1 MPARLKKQAEI
12 YSLAS
17 HHSFVDGLVQ
27 GIYARF
33 GDDPL
38 GLGDLLILLPNRRA
52 VRSLRD
58 AFLRASGGK
67 SMILPHIEPIGDV
80 DEDELFL
87 TGNLPQVT
95 WDIDLAPPIPPFI
108 RQMLLMDIIERWT
121 RGRGEAAPEVTQC
134 ALLARALG
142 QFLDHVQTQQLTFRE
157 LEKLVPSEYAVHWQQ
172 TLDFLKILTEH
183 WPDILSPTGFSDQAV
198 RRNILLDGLSDM
210 WLKTPPSHPV
220 IVAGSTGS
228 IPATARLLS
237 VVSRLPKG
245 LVLLPGLD
253 LAMDQDSW
261 DLLDDTHPQATMKC
275 LLDTMNCGRQD
286 VKVWLDD
293 DELSPEGLAPGR
305 LVPERLAPERLAR
318 GQLLREVMRPA
329 ATTDRWRYLDLDLT
343 AATEGLSRLNAPGPR
358 EEAGMIALMLREV
371 LETEGK
377 TAALVTPD
385 RQLARRVAGEMKR
398 WDILIDDSAGTPLSN
413 TVPGLYLRLTAQMV
427 GEGIAPVPLLSVLK
441 HPLSAGG
448 QEPGQFRKMA
458 RLLEEY
464 ILRGPRPAAGCAGI
478 ALALKTARR
487 KSRQSGDIAEL
498 DRLTDWWRDVS
509 RIIRPFEA
517 IMAQGTLSFEELL
530 VHHVAMAERLSASC
544 DRAGP
549 ERLWQGDAGEEAA
562 GLIEDLHQAAP
573 YLKRVKA
580 ENYPALLDVF
590 MGGITVRPKYGRHPR
605 LNIWGPLEARL
616 QQADLVILA
625 GLNEGSWPPEPA
637 PDPWMS
643 RPMRKSFGLP
653 SLEQKIGLSAH
664 DFLQAASAPQVVLI
678 RSEKQDGTPTVK
690 SRWLSRL
697 DAVAPETITSDI
709 SAWLA
714 WYRALD
720 RPEDKQSI
728 LPPRP
733 MPPVA
738 SRPRK
743 LSVTRIEKWMQDPYS
758 IYAAYILK
766 LKTLDPLDA
775 DPGAADKGTIIHDAL
790 EGFMAKYPDRLP
802 HNAAAELIRIGD
814 EKFESYLDRPLV
826 RAFWWPRFIHVAE
839 WFVETEKS
847 RRLSSKTVGT
857 EITGQK
863 DFDLPGGVFTLT
875 AKADRIDRLGDGSYS
890 IIDYKTGQSPTARKI
905 YAGYAPQ
912 LPLEGL
918 MATGGNFKGLPP
930 GPVSDLSYWQL
941 KGGEDVAKITSFNEN
956 ARNKMDISAVI
967 KASFDGLV
975 ELVNIF
981 DRPDTAYLNNPRP
994 DNLGYGEYDHLARTK
1009 EWQGSD
1015 LGDMP
1020 PGGDSSKKG
1029 TS

>member
-1 MPARLKKQAEI
+1 MSGRLKKEAEI

-17 HHSFVDGLVQ
+17 HHSFVDGLVR
-27 GIYARF
+27 GIHARF
-33 GDDPL
+33 GHDPS
-38 GLGDLLILLPNRRA
+38 GLSDLLILLPNRRA

-58 AFLRASGGK
+58 AFLRASDGK
-67 SMILPHIEPIGDV
+67 SMILPRMEPIGDV

-87 TGNLPQVT
+87 AGNLPRAA
-95 WDIDLAPPIPPFI
+95 WDSELAPPVPPFI

-121 RGRGEAAPEVTQC
+121 RGRGDDAPEVTQC

-142 QFLDHVQTQQLTFRE
+142 QFLDHVQTEQLTFRE
-157 LEKLVPSEYAVHWQQ
+157 LENLVPSEYAAHWQQ

-183 WPDILSPTGFSDQAV
+183 WPDILSPTGFSDMAI
-198 RRNILLDGLSDM
+198 RRNILLDGLSGM
-210 WLKTPPSHPV
+210 WAQTPPSHPV
-220 IVAGSTGS
+220 VVAGSTGS
-228 IPATARLLS
+228 IPATARLLG

-253 LAMDQDSW
+253 LFMDEDSW
-261 DLLDDTHPQATMKC
+261 GKLDDTHPQATMKH
-275 LLDTMNCGRQD
+275 LLDKMGVVRQD
-286 VKVWLDD
+286 VKSWLDD
-293 DELSPEGLAPGR
+293 DDLLPGR
-305 LVPERLAPERLAR
+305 LVPGRLAR

-329 ATTDRWRYLDLDLT
+329 ETTDRWRYLDLDL
-343 AATEGLSRLNAPGPR
+343 ASATEGLTRLTAPGPR

-371 LETEGK
+371 LETEGR
-377 TAALVTPD
+377 TAALVTAD

-413 TVPGLYLRLTAQMV
+413 TVPGRYLRLTAQMA
-427 GEGIAPVPLLSVLK
+427 GEGMAPVPLLSVLK
-441 HPLSAGG
+441 HRLSAGG

-458 RLLEEY
+458 RLLEQY

-478 ALALKTARR
+478 ALALKVARR
-487 KSRQSGDIAEL
+487 NSRQPGDIAEL
-498 DRLTDWWRDVS
+498 DRLTVWWRGVS
-509 RIIRPFEA
+509 DIIIDFEEA
-517 IMAQGTLSFEELL
+517 MARETVSFEEIL
-530 VHHVAMAERLSASC
+530 VHHVAMTEKLCAGPALP
-544 DRAGP
+544 GP

-562 GLIEDLHQAAP
+562 GLIEELHQASP
-573 YLKRVKA
+573 YLARMKP

-590 MGGITVRPKYGRHPR
+590 MDAITVRPRYGQHPR

-653 SLEQKIGLSAH
+653 SLEQKTGLSAH
-664 DFLQAASAPQVVLI
+664 DFLQAASAPRVVLI

-697 DAVAPETITSDI
+697 DAVAPNISTSDI

-720 RPEDKQSI
+720 QPEDKQAI

-775 DPGAADKGTIIHDAL
+775 DPGAADKGTIIHEAL
-790 EGFMAKYPDRLP
+790 DQFMVKYPDILP
-802 HNAAAELIRIGD
+802 DDAVTELIKIGN
-814 EKFESYLDRPLV
+814 EKFENYLDRPLV

-839 WFVETEKS
+839 WFVETEKTGRPAS
-847 RRLSSKTVGT
+847 RTVGT
-857 EITGQK
+857 EIKGEK
-863 DFDLPGGVFTLT
+863 DFDLSGGLFTLT
-875 AKADRIDRLGDGSYS
+875 AKADRIDRLEDGSYS

-918 MATGGNFKGLPP
+918 MVESGNFPDLPP
-930 GPVSDLSYWQL
+930 GPVSTLSYWQL
-941 KGGEDVAKITSFNEN
+941 KGGEDVAKITSFHEK
-956 ARNKMDISAVI
+956 ARNKMDVSAVI
-967 KASFDGLV
+967 KASYDGLV
-975 ELVNIF
+975 HLVNIF
-981 DRPDTAYLNNPRP
+981 DRPDTPYLNNPRP
-994 DNLGYGEYDHLARTK
+994 DNLGYGEYDHLARTR

-1015 LGDMP
+1015 LGDMTP
-1020 PGGDSSKKG
+1020 EGDSKEG